1 MEPPFFFYR
10 SHLSFFIGA
19 TILYKQATGLR
30 NDGEK
35 KKPSTDGDGDGDD
48 NGDDDGDNEV
58 GEGDNDVDN
67 VDDVDDGEDGAN
79 DIDEG
84 ANVQVPR
91 W

>member
-1 MEPPFFFYR
+1 MMMVMM
-10 SHLSFFIGA
+10 
-19 TILYKQATGLR
+19 TILLPMKNT
-30 NDGEK
+30 
-35 KKPSTDGDGDGDD
+35 TMFH
-48 NGDDDGDNEV
+48 NGDDDGDNGV
-58 GEGDNDVDN
+58 GKGDNDVDN